1 MGNRMF
7 VIVVTNVEI
16 ENIDTLI
23 STIMEADFEFY
34 TTWNDPQILHDYMVF
49 VQPKYRGGDK
59 LLPWTEETLD
69 SIVKKRVQQLQ
80 TEFMRSHISSVDE

>member
-1 MGNRMF
+1 MF

-34 TTWNDPQILHDYMVF
+34 TLWNDPKILHDYMVF
-49 VQPKYRGGDK
+49 VQPKYRAGDN
-59 LLPWTEETLD
+59 LIPWAEETLN
-69 SIVKKRVQQLQ
+69 SSVKKRVQQLQ